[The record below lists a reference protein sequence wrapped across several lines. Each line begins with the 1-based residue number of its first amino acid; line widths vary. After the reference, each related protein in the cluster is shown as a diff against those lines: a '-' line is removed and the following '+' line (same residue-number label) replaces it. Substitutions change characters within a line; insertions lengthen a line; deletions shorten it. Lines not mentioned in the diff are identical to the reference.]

1 MQHSRFSRLMRGMAT
16 LAAATALAVIPAV
29 PSQAITY
36 TYLVGHVMNIGGGW
50 CTGGYTVTGTSGM
63 FTMTAGHCGSP
74 GQTVR
79 GTDAAFATIAHKKPT
94 TQGDSLLTSAH
105 AGVTQLQIIVDP
117 RTGRTPGD
125 GRVVGVMPSSQQ
137 TNGTLVGKMG
147 VTTGWTEGKI
157 SSRSTWY
164 GRTLICTTAKADRG
178 DSGGPVW
185 RADGNGLRAVGMTV
199 AGTSNGDMCY
209 HPMDELL
216 REWGASLPTFAGLV
230 GPTSAEPLNRTLDD
244 LPEIDPSELVS
255 LVG

>member
-1 MQHSRFSRLMRGMAT
+1 MRGMAT

-29 PSQAITY
+29 PSQALTY
-36 TYLVGHVMNIGGGW
+36 TYLVGHVMYTPAGR
-50 CTGGYTVTGTSGM
+50 CTGGYTVVGTSGT

-79 GTDAAFATIAHKKPT
+79 GTDAAFATIAYKKPE
-94 TQGDSLLTSAH
+94 TQGDSLLTQVHS
-105 AGVTQLQIIVDP
+105 GVSQLQIIVDP
-117 RTGRTPGD
+117 LTGRTPGGD

-147 VTTGWTEGKI
+147 TTTGWTEGKI

-164 GRTLICTTAKADRG
+164 GRTLICTTAKADYG

-199 AGTSNGDMCY
+199 AKLMTDNSMCY

-216 REWGASLPTFAGLV
+216 REWGASLPTFAGV
-230 GPTSAEPLNRTLDD
+230 VAPASAEAISGTLDD
-244 LPEIDPSELVS
+244 LPEIDPSDLVS